1 MKCYKLIYKS
11 PKLELIHEPF
21 KDDGKAIYFW
31 SGVVKGDLPD
41 PFYCY
46 GNVELTKSV
55 HFPRLSAGLP
65 VMSKQMLEILLAI
78 EDFKIETKPLYV
90 IDNKHKKRIYGKADK
105 FSDFET
111 YEGYFIFKLS
121 LNSEVFDFDNSVY
134 KPSSINPNR
143 PGVIKKLVFKTPAS
157 GRFPP
162 IFSLLEATG
171 EYISEEAKERLEANK
186 IFLNYI
192 EIPVSSS

>member
-1 MKCYKLIYKS
+1 MN
-11 PKLELIHEPF
+11 PF

-31 SGVVKGDLPD
+31 SGTVKGDLPD

-46 GNVELTKSV
+46 GNVDLTKSV

-111 YEGYFIFKLS
+111 YEGYYIFKLS
-121 LNSEVFDFDNSVY
+121 PNSEVFDCDNSVY
-134 KPSSINPNR
+134 EPSPINPNR
-143 PGVIKKLVFKTPAS
+143 PGVLEELVFKTPAS

-171 EYISEEAKERLEANK
+171 QYISEEAKERLEANK